1 MHRSAERSTQ
11 TLNFCFEFWLNNVRR
26 FLNNNLEKKQKLK
39 DLWSHDPTSLA
50 ACSTLFQ
57 ILFQPYDCIGFFFLH
72 VDHWKE

>member
-11 TLNFCFEFWLNNVRR
+11 TLNSCFEFWLNNVRR

-39 DLWSHDPTSLA
+39 DLWSHDPTSLTVQL
-50 ACSTLFQ
+50 CFKYYSNHTTVL
-57 ILFQPYDCIGFFFLH
+57 GFFLH